1 MTNICIKC
9 HSFESYYADM
19 QMQWTSCSI
28 KTTKVLL
35 TSIVQQYDIPPTN
48 SICTV
53 SYTHLTLPTIL
64 RV

>member
-48 SICTV
+48 SICMWA
-53 SYTHLTLPTIL
+53 
-64 RV
+64 